1 MYPVSSH
8 YLKLFQSSYILCQTL
23 HLSQSFCTFSSCER
37 TISKDCPIRSFNVF
51 CNFSSTIA
59 ACHPIVFPYF
69 SPKLPVACPLLQI
82 FPLHFITGQQ
92 VFMQSIL
99 HITDRI
105 IQGLIQFVTKFA
117 NIFPSS
123 SRFSFISSRSNPSRR
138 SVCRRLF

>member
-51 CNFSSTIA
+51 CNFLLPFA
-59 ACHPIVFPYF
+59 ACHPIVFRTF
-69 SPKLPVACPLLQI
+69 HQSFLLLAHCFKF